1 MALRRGSS
9 THCAM
14 QARAQEKHN
23 TRRSTEWDL
32 AHRVQASCR
41 PSLLP
46 DHQEDDHHGRVQR
59 GGARDPRRRR
69 GGRRRVDQ
77 EGVPQ
82 GRAAHAP
89 RQEQGRSGRQGQIPA
104 RRRGVQV
111 PDRSELRRRRG
122 RRDRGGAVHA
132 DGGDVRGVLRA
143 AAHDVA
149 PLGDPS
155 AAARARQDDD
165 DEVCVTREGSAPRD
179 AYTSSSYRPRRCP
192 RARV

>member
-1 MALRRGSS
+1 MACS
-9 THCAM
+9 
-14 QARAQEKHN
+14 RA
-23 TRRSTEWDL
+23 
-32 AHRVQASCR
+32 ACR
-41 PSLLP
+41 LCWLWPREPSVGGRP
-46 DHQEDDHHGRVQR
+46 DHGRLEG

-69 GGRRRVDQ
+69 GGRRRGDQ

-89 RQEQGRSGRQGQIPA
+89 RQEQGRPGRQGQIPA

-149 PLGDPS
+149 PLGDPA
-155 AAARARQDDD
+155 AAARTRQDDD
-165 DEVCVTREGSAPRD
+165 DEVRVRVRVGGWAATSPGEGSAR
-179 AYTSSSYRPRRCP
+179 SSERTCP
-192 RARV
+192 RARLEGRVVARARARALARSAAG